1 MQHHTDTSGDLLSVM
16 LGWATAFFGQIA
28 LFGLDMLKA
37 AILGGVG
44 AFAGLIV
51 RHFWK
56 KYFSKTK

>member
-1 MQHHTDTSGDLLSVM
+1 MTHHTDATGDLLSVM
-16 LGWATAFFGQIA
+16 LGWTTAFFGQMA
-28 LFGLDMLKA
+28 LFGIDMLKA

-56 KYFSKTK
+56 KYFTK